1 MPEAKHITLDLKN
14 RRRVARLSGHDLARV
29 SGVAPKNIYDLERG
43 VGNPRFT
50 TLHRIVLALS
60 LELGEI
66 PSVTYPKVIS
76 DETFAEVQEIYQN
89 SHTHRTDPDRHV
101 RFRSPRSLGEK
112 PTPTSELTAQSVIEG
127 GVHLARVKSLYA
139 ESGYSIVDVGA
150 LTGMTTRRL
159 NDVLGLNSTLQ
170 QDLLFWSVLRLAA
183 VFAPF
188 LDGDLRKTLLYM
200 LEDDM
205 KELDQ
210 LYAEREKELPDL
222 R

>member
-1 MPEAKHITLDLKN
+1 MPEAKQITLDLKN
-14 RRRVARLSGHDLARV
+14 LRRAARLSGHDLARV

-43 VGNPRFT
+43 VGNPRFS

-60 LELGEI
+60 LELREI
-66 PSVTYPKVIS
+66 PSVTYTKVIS
-76 DETFAEVQEIYQN
+76 DETFAQVQEIYQN
-89 SHTHRTDPDRHV
+89 SHNHRTDPDRRV
-101 RFRSPRSLGEK
+101 RFRSPRSLGEE

-139 ESGYSIVDVGA
+139 ESGYSLVDVGA
-150 LTGMTTRRL
+150 LTGMTPRRL
-159 NDVLGLNSTLQ
+159 NDVLGLNSMLQ
-170 QDLLFWSVLRLAA
+170 QDLLYWSFLRLAA

-188 LDGDLRKTLLYM
+188 LDGNLRKTLLYM

-205 KELDQ
+205 NELDQ
-210 LYAEREKELPDL
+210 LYAERERELSDS

>member
-14 RRRVARLSGHDLARV
+14 LRRIARLSGHDLARV

-60 LELGEI
+60 FELGEM
-66 PSVTYPKVIS
+66 PSVTYTRIIS
-76 DETFAEVQEIYQN
+76 DETFAEVQEIYRN
-89 SHTHRTDPDRHV
+89 SHTHRTDPDRRV
-101 RFRSPRSLGEK
+101 RFRSPRSLGEA
-112 PTPTSELTAQSVIEG
+112 PTLTSEHTTRSVLEG
-127 GVHLARVKSLYA
+127 GMHLARVKSLYA

-170 QDLLFWSVLRLAA
+170 QDLLYWSVLRLAA

-188 LDGDLRKTLLYM
+188 LDGDLRRTLLHM
-200 LEDDM
+200 LEDDLS
-205 KELDQ
+205 ELDQ
-210 LYAEREKELPDL
+210 LYAEREKELLDL